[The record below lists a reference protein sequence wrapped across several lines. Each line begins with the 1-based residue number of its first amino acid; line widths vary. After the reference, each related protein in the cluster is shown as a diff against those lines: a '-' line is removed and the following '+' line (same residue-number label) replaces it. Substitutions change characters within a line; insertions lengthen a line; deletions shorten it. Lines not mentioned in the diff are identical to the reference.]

1 MGHANTPP
9 QLPQVRDEAGDTPR
23 WVPVLGVLLFVAA
36 AAAIV
41 LRHTAFQPDEAGA
54 GANGAAQAG
63 Q

>member
-9 QLPQVRDEAGDTPR
+9 QLPEIHDEAGDTPG

-41 LRHTAFQPDEAGA
+41 VRHSVKDADEGPDNAAEQTAE
-54 GANGAAQAG
+54 
-63 Q
+63 